1 MLKEG
6 ALVLTAWGWSGR
18 QSCGVLIALQPGPH
32 VGVWATGCEDRGGPS
47 NRTAPCCSKRGS
59 SGGGYGS
66 GMLSGFL
73 ERENQAPCSGWDVR
87 TFGCRPVPGISI
99 YS

>member
-32 VGVWATGCEDRGGPS
+32 VGVWATGCEDRGGAQQQDS
-47 NRTAPCCSKRGS
+47 AV
-59 SGGGYGS
+59 
-66 GMLSGFL
+66 L
-73 ERENQAPCSGWDVR
+73 Q
-87 TFGCRPVPGISI
+87 
-99 YS
+99 